1 MKTTHT
7 IKYALFMATALV
19 VYFIFID
26 IIGYAAQSYL
36 SFFNAIIVGAGIFF
50 VIKDVY
56 KNATAFKYMD
66 GFVAGIKA
74 GFIATVLYTIFMAIY
89 LFEIRPELTL
99 ELKEQ
104 VAIAGGSIEIALLL
118 FIFLSGLA
126 TSIVLPL
133 VILPLYKKSWNTK
146 DVRSQ
151 QKPLNQ

>member
-1 MKTTHT
+1 MNTTHT

-19 VYFIFID
+19 IYFIFID
-26 IIGYAAQSYL
+26 IIGFAGQSYL
-36 SFFNAIIVGAGIFF
+36 SFFNAIIVGAGIYF

-56 KNATAFKYMD
+56 KNKSEFKYMD
-66 GFVAGIKA
+66 GFIAGIKS

-89 LFEIRPELTL
+89 LFEIRPEISL

-104 VAIAGGSIEIALLL
+104 VAIAGEGIEIALLL

-133 VILPLYKKSWNTK
+133 VILPLYKKSWNTREIREK
-146 DVRSQ
+146 

>member
-7 IKYALFMATALV
+7 IKYALFMASALII
-19 VYFIFID
+19 YFILID
-26 IIGYAAQSYL
+26 IIGYAGQSYL
-36 SFFNAIIVGAGIFF
+36 SFFNAIIVGAGIYF

-56 KNATAFKYMD
+56 KNANKFKYMD

-74 GFIATVLYTIFMAIY
+74 GFIATILYTIFMAIY
-89 LFEIRPELTL
+89 LFEIHPELCL

-104 VAIAGGSIEIALLL
+104 VAIAGEGIEAALLL

-133 VILPLYKKSWNTK
+133 VILPLYKKSWNTRDIREK
-146 DVRSQ
+146 